1 MSNHLVLDWSQIY
14 QSASEFS
21 VSMNSDVMLNNAMHL
36 FSSRTYGYI
45 DIVRTA

>member
-14 QSASEFS
+14 QSAS